1 MGGKGVRAVN
11 ALSQGGA
18 DVLGVGFF
26 RAQKK
31 IPASL
36 QGPTG
41 LGGWAV
47 GVCRALRFYRKYF
60 PAFAPRI
67 IRSTPRNRANSEMN
81 SASISGI

>member
-11 ALSQGGA
+11 ALSQGGRTFWA
-18 DVLGVGFF
+18 LDFF
-26 RAQKK
+26 ARKKK
-31 IPASL
+31 IPARL

-41 LGGWAV
+41 LGGGAV